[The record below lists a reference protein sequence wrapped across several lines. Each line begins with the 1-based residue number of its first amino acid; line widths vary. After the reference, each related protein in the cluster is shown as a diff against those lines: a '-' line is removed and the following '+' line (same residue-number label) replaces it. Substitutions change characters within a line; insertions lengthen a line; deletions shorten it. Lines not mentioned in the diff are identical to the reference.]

1 MPIFRRTLARLVA
14 ATALLVTLSPLAA
27 SQARAGAVGAVYVMT
42 NDARFN
48 AVVAFN
54 RGRNGV
60 LVDAGTFSTVGRGT
74 GVPLGSQGALIL
86 NDDATFVFAVN
97 AGSDTISSFVVN
109 DDGLG
114 RIGTFN
120 SRGVR
125 PISLA
130 VRGDVLYVLNAGGLA
145 NVAGFR
151 VLEDGAL
158 SPIAGSKQS
167 LSAAAPDPADVVF
180 GADGSTLV
188 VTERATQTIDVF
200 PVDANGVAGPGSAE
214 PSAGV
219 EPLGGAVD
227 AAGHLLVA
235 EAFNGSPGRS
245 AVSSYAVS
253 GTDLETISASVGT
266 TQTSGGRIVLDETA
280 GYAYVTDAGSGA
292 VSSLAV
298 AADGSLSLADGAAG
312 RLPRNSAPTDEALTL
327 DGRYLYVLSPVL
339 GRIARFDA
347 GGAQLTGL
355 RMFSI
360 LPSSASGLA
369 AW

>member
-1 MPIFRRTLARLVA
+1 MPSLRRTLARLVA
-14 ATALLVTLSPLAA
+14 VTALLASLSPLVATE
-27 SQARAGAVGAVYVMT
+27 ARAEAVGAVYVMT
-42 NDARFN
+42 NDAKLN

-74 GVPLGSQGALIL
+74 GTPLGSQGALIL

-97 AGSDTISSFVVN
+97 AGSNTIASFVVN

-120 SRGVR
+120 SRGVM

-151 VLEDGAL
+151 VLEDGSL
-158 SPIAGSKQS
+158 SSIAGSKQS
-167 LSAAAPDPADVVF
+167 LSTAAADPADVVF
-180 GADGSTLV
+180 SPDGSTLV
-188 VTERATQTIDVF
+188 VTEQATRSIDVF
-200 PVDANGVAGPGSAE
+200 PVDANGVAGPATT
-214 PSAGV
+214 GV
-219 EPLGGAVD
+219 SNGIQPFGGAFD

-253 GTDLETISASVGT
+253 GTDLQTISASVGT
-266 TQTSGGRIVLDETA
+266 TETSGGRVVLDQAA
-280 GYAYVTDAGSGA
+280 GYAYVADTGSGA

-298 AADGSLSLADGAAG
+298 AADGSLSLGAAQAG

-327 DGRYLYVLSPVL
+327 DGRYLYVLASGL

-347 GGAQLTGL
+347 GGQQLTGL
-355 RMFSI
+355 RMFTF
-360 LPSSASGLA
+360 LPESASGLA